1 MSVNLKIDNPVI
13 AIMGPESVVGWGP
26 CQFPALKKMP
36 DGRLVLQYHIGQDSC
51 EEYGK
56 GSGWLISDDNGDSWR
71 DVSPEEMP
79 MVIGFSGTKLPSGK
93 YIRIITPPNHP
104 VDKDF
109 YKAYP
114 NRGRIGEDYGS
125 GCGWSLPAEE
135 LPQDLFPMG
144 WQYGIYDPVT
154 GKDETFFC
162 DLDYPGM
169 NIHFLGTGSL
179 VRPFPYCNLCVA
191 PDGTLWQ
198 ATYHWGR
205 NPETLEHTAPY
216 LACYFFQSLDEGKSF
231 KLKSWIQY
239 KPDTN
244 EFPNAFNVEGFCEPY
259 LSFLPDGSMVTLIR
273 TSSSTPS
280 YIAHSYDGGNTWTK
294 PEKFDRIGV
303 SPQLLT
309 LDCGVT
315 LASYGRPGVFL
326 RATDDPHGKEWDIP
340 IEILP
345 FIPFDTWTWGCD
357 SCSYTGLLPLDE
369 RTAMLA
375 YSDFRLK
382 DEEGKERKCLLVR
395 KIHVE

>member
-13 AIMGPESVVGWGP
+13 AIMGPESAVGWGP

-36 DGRLVLQYHIGQDSC
+36 DGRLVLQYHVGQDSC

-79 MVIGFSGTKLPSGK
+79 MVIGCFGTKLPSGK

-144 WQYGIYDPVT
+144 WQYGIYDPST
-154 GKDETFFC
+154 GEDETYFC

-179 VRPFPYCNLCVA
+179 VRPFPYDNLCVA

-198 ATYHWGR
+198 ATYHFGR

-239 KPDTN
+239 KPDTD

-303 SPQLLT
+303 FPQLLT

-326 RATDDPHGKEWDIP
+326 RATDDPHGKEWDVP

-369 RTAMLA
+369 RTAILA

>member
-1 MSVNLKIDNPVI
+1 MSVILKIDGPVI
-13 AIMGPESVVGWGP
+13 AKMGPESSVGWGP

-36 DGRLVLQYHIGQDSC
+36 DGRLVLQYHVGQDSC
-51 EEYGK
+51 EAYGQE
-56 GSGWLISDDNGDSWR
+56 SGWLISEDNGDSWR

-79 MVIGFSGTKLPSGK
+79 AVIGLSGTKLPDGK
-93 YIRIITPPNHP
+93 YLRSITPPNHP
-104 VDKDF
+104 VGKDF

-114 NRGRIGEDYGS
+114 NRGRIGEDNGS
-125 GCGWSLPAEE
+125 GYGWALPAEE

-144 WQYGIYDPVT
+144 WQYGIYDPAT
-154 GKDETFFC
+154 GGDETYFC

-169 NIHFLGTGSL
+169 NIHFLNTGAL
-179 VRPFPYCNLCVA
+179 VRPFPYDNLCVA

-198 ATYHWGR
+198 ATYHFGR
-205 NPETLEHTAPY
+205 DPETLEHTAPY
-216 LACYFFQSLDEGKSF
+216 LACYFFQSLDEGRTF
-231 KLKSWIQY
+231 QLKSWIRY
-239 KPDTN
+239 DPDTYAI
-244 EFPNAFNVEGFCEPY
+244 PGTLHVEGFCEPY

-273 TSSSTPS
+273 TGYNTPS
-280 YIAHSYDGGNTWTK
+280 YIAHSYDGGTTWTE
-294 PEKFDRIGV
+294 PERFDRIGV
-303 SPQLLT
+303 FPQLLT

-326 RATDDPHGKEWDIP
+326 RATDDPHGKEWDDP

-345 FIPFDTWTWGCD
+345 FIPLDTWTWGCD

>member
-1 MSVNLKIDNPVI
+1 MSVNLKIADPVV
-13 AIMGPESVVGWGP
+13 AIMGPESKVGWGP
-26 CQFPALKKMP
+26 CQFPAIRKLP
-36 DGRLVLQYHIGQDSC
+36 DGRLIIFYHVGQDIC

-56 GSGWLISDDNGDSWR
+56 DSGWLISDDNGDSWHEVPAK
-71 DVSPEEMP
+71 DMP
-79 MVIGFSGTKLPSGK
+79 MVRGFSGTKLPSGK

-114 NRGRIGEDYGS
+114 NRGRIGN
-125 GCGWSLPAEE
+125 GWAIPAEDI
-135 LPQDLFPMG
+135 PQDLFPLG
-144 WQYGIYDPVT
+144 WQYGIYDPAT
-154 GKDETFFC
+154 GEDETFFC

-169 NIHFLGTGSL
+169 NIHFLNSGSL
-179 VRPFPYCNLCVA
+179 VRPFPYDNLCVA

-198 ATYHWGR
+198 ATYHYGR
-205 NPETLEHTAPY
+205 NPENLGHTAPY
-216 LACYFFQSLDEGKSF
+216 LACYFFQSLDEGRSF

-239 KPDTN
+239 LPDTN
-244 EFPNAFNVEGFCEPY
+244 EFPEAFGAEGFCEPF

-273 TSSSTPS
+273 TDNNSPS

-303 SPQLLT
+303 FPQLLT

-315 LASYGRPGVFL
+315 LASYGRPGVRL
-326 RATDDPHGKEWDIP
+326 RATADPHGKEWDTP
-340 IEILP
+340 IEL
-345 FIPFDTWTWGCD
+345 IPYSTPGYFPDGPDWVWRSKT
-357 SCSYTGLLPLDE
+357 CSYTGLIPFDE

-375 YSDFRLK
+375 YSDFSVK
-382 DEEGKERKCLLVR
+382 DENGIERKCLIVR

>member
-1 MSVNLKIDNPVI
+1 
-13 AIMGPESVVGWGP
+13 
-26 CQFPALKKMP
+26 MP
-36 DGRLVLQYHIGQDSC
+36 DGRLILQYHVGQDSC

-326 RATDDPHGKEWDIP
+326 RATDDPHGKEWDVP

>member
-13 AIMGPESVVGWGP
+13 AIMGPESAVGWGP

-36 DGRLVLQYHIGQDSC
+36 DGRLVLQYHVGQDSC

-71 DVSPEEMP
+71 DVSQEEMP

-125 GCGWSLPAEE
+125 GCGWALPAEE

-294 PEKFDRIGV
+294 PEKFDHIGV
-303 SPQLLT
+303 FPQLLT